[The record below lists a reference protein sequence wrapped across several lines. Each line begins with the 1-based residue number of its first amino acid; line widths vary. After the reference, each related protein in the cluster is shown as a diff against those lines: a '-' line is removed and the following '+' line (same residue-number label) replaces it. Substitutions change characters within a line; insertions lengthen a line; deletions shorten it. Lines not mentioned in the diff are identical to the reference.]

1 MQIDSTSAARGL
13 SAFLEHYDKKCLVMV
28 AQDLAHWSV
37 GEVAAGAGH
46 AALSNGYRLIS
57 LDFHRSFD
65 REQELLKTIGGSQV
79 DGCIFLW
86 DHSPLNLGLYT
97 KLVSKFPCVQVVDPK
112 PITQLDCVLCDD
124 YAGAMSAL
132 HHLLRL
138 GYRQIGH
145 LSLDTPLQPVRDRR
159 QAYLNMLQQAELP
172 IEENWLLELPYGLTE
187 ADRVRRQPE
196 IRKFLT
202 QPRLPRALFICA
214 DWLASEVIEC
224 IQELG
229 LNIPKDIALIGY
241 DDALPYALTGIP
253 LSTVQN
259 DFRQIGRLAV
269 ERLIFRI
276 QNRAH
281 AIEPCTI
288 RISPML
294 VIRASSVQ
302 LTPTTER
309 WDFVMRYIQDH
320 FREELS
326 LRQVADVLG
335 VNPSYFSHHFR
346 QVFGMRFTE
355 LVNQLRL
362 EYAAQL
368 LLTTDDTIATIVG
381 VSGFQSLNNFYTVF
395 KRNYGLSPNIY
406 RRQQNF
412 R

>member
-1 MQIDSTSAARGL
+1 MANDSGSTVRGI
-13 SAFLEHYDKKCLVMV
+13 SAFLEHYDKKCLVIV
-28 AQDLAHWSV
+28 AQDLSHWPV

-57 LDFHRSFD
+57 LDFHRSAE
-65 REQELLKTIGGSQV
+65 RERELLYAINNSQV

-86 DHSPLNLGLYT
+86 DHAPRNLDLYEQI
-97 KLVSKFPCVQVVDPK
+97 VAKFPCVQVVDPK
-112 PITQLDCVLCDD
+112 PINPLDCVVCDD
-124 YAGAMSAL
+124 YAGAMSAMR
-132 HHLLRL
+132 HLIML

-145 LSLDTPLQPVRDRR
+145 LSLTTTLQAVHDRR
-159 QAYLNMLQQAELP
+159 QAYLDTLRQAELP
-172 IEENWLLELPYGLTE
+172 LDPNWLLELPYGLTD
-187 ADRVRRQPE
+187 ADRVIRQPE
-196 IRKFLT
+196 IRRFLR
-202 QPRLPRALFICA
+202 QSRLPRALFICA

-253 LSTVQN
+253 LTTVQS
-259 DFRQIGRLAV
+259 DFRQVGRLAV

-276 QNRAH
+276 QNRGQ
-281 AIEPCTI
+281 AIEPCLI

-309 WDFVMRYIQDH
+309 WDFVMRYMQDH
-320 FREELS
+320 FREMLS
-326 LRQVADVLG
+326 VQQVAAVLG
-335 VNPSYFSHHFR
+335 IDPSYFSHHFR
-346 QVFGMRFTE
+346 QVFGKRFTE
-355 LVNQLRL
+355 MVNQLRL

-368 LLTTDDTIATIVG
+368 LLTTEYTIPHVATL
-381 VSGFQSLNNFYTVF
+381 SGFQSMNNFYTVF
-395 KRNYGLSPNIY
+395 KAHYGLSPNVY
-406 RRQQNF
+406 RKQQNF

>member
-1 MQIDSTSAARGL
+1 MANDSGSTVRGI
-13 SAFLEHYDKKCLVMV
+13 SAFLEHYDKKCLVIV
-28 AQDLAHWSV
+28 AQDLSHWPV
-37 GEVAAGAGH
+37 GEVASGAGH

-57 LDFHRSFD
+57 LDFHRSAE
-65 REQELLKTIGGSQV
+65 RERELLYAINNSQV

-86 DHSPLNLGLYT
+86 DHAPRNLDLYEQI
-97 KLVSKFPCVQVVDPK
+97 VAKFPCVQVVDPK
-112 PITQLDCVLCDD
+112 PISPLDCVVCDD
-124 YAGAMSAL
+124 YAGAMSAMR
-132 HHLLRL
+132 HLIML

-145 LSLDTPLQPVRDRR
+145 LSLTTTLQAVHDRR
-159 QAYLNMLQQAELP
+159 QAYLDTLRQAELP
-172 IEENWLLELPYGLTE
+172 LDPNWLLELPYGLTD
-187 ADRVRRQPE
+187 ADRVIRQPE
-196 IRKFLT
+196 IRRFLK

-253 LSTVQN
+253 LTTVQS
-259 DFRQIGRLAV
+259 DFRQVGRLAV

-276 QNRAH
+276 QNRAQ
-281 AIEPCTI
+281 AIEPCLI

-309 WDFVMRYIQDH
+309 WDFVMRYMQDH
-320 FREELS
+320 FREKLS
-326 LRQVADVLG
+326 VQQVAAVLG
-335 VNPSYFSHHFR
+335 IDPSYFSHHFR
-346 QVFGMRFTE
+346 QVFGKRFTE
-355 LVNQLRL
+355 MVNQLRL

-368 LLTTDDTIATIVG
+368 LLTTEYTIPHVAT
-381 VSGFQSLNNFYTVF
+381 VSGFQSMNNFYTVF
-395 KRNYGLSPNIY
+395 KAHYGLSPNVY
-406 RRQQNF
+406 RKQQNF